1 MKLLSLILFVV
12 SIFSF
17 NLKEKEVSYY
27 ANSYIVM
34 EQNTNTI
41 IEGSNYYKT
50 QSVASISK
58 IMTCIVALENLD
70 LERKVY
76 VDDCIDKTYGSAVYL
91 KKDTYIS
98 NKDLLYGLMLRSG
111 NDCALMIAKSVSN
124 NLESFVELMNK
135 KAVEI
140 GMNNTTFANPHGLDE
155 IDGGNISCSYDMA
168 LLQNYALNNL
178 MYREITSS
186 KSYKSENY
194 GVWIN
199 KNKLLNQ
206 YSKCIS
212 GKTGYTKLAK
222 RTLVTSSKRDFL
234 ELTIVTLNCGG
245 DFAYHKQLYEKHFN
259 IYDSKLIL
267 KEGKI
272 KILDYVILIDKDVYY
287 FAKKEDLENSK
298 LYIETDKEK
307 RICNIYIISKSTDF
321 IGSFSFYIDESY
333 NKFIDEFLSCLKDMF
348 F

>member
-1 MKLLSLILFVV
+1 MDQDTGRVIESKNKDKPMLI
-12 SIFSF
+12 
-17 NLKEKEVSYY
+17 
-27 ANSYIVM
+27 
-34 EQNTNTI
+34 
-41 IEGSNYYKT
+41 
-50 QSVASISK
+50 ASITK
-58 IMTCIVALENLD
+58 IMTCILAIENGNLD
-70 LERKVY
+70 EIVKV
-76 VDDCIDKTYGSAVYL
+76 DESILKSYGSGI
-91 KKDTYIS
+91 YIS
-98 NKDLLYGLMLRSG
+98 VGEEIKLIDLLYGLMLRSG

-124 NLESFVELMNK
+124 DLDSFIDLMNK

-140 GMNNTTFANPHGLDE
+140 GMKYTTFVNPHGLDE

-178 MYREITSS
+178 MYRKITSS
-186 KSYKSENY
+186 TNYKSENY
-194 GVWIN
+194 GVWVN

-206 YSKCIS
+206 YSNCIS

-222 RTLVTSSKRDFL
+222 ITLVTSAKNDNL

-245 DFAYHKQLYEKHFN
+245 DFTYHKQLYKKNFN

-307 RICNIYIISKSTDF
+307 EICNIYIVSKSTDF
-321 IGSFSFYIDESY
+321 VGSFSFYIDENY
-333 NKFIDEFLSCLKDMF
+333 NKYIDEFLSCLKDMF

>member
-1 MKLLSLILFVV
+1 MKFLNALFLVISL
-12 SIFSF
+12 FSF
-17 NLKEKEVSYY
+17 PKRKETNYY
-27 ANSYIVM
+27 AKSYVVM
-34 EQNTNTI
+34 EQKTNTI
-41 IEGSNYYKT
+41 IEGLNYYKT

-58 IMTCIVALENLD
+58 IMTCIIALEHLNL
-70 LERKVY
+70 EEKVY
-76 VDDCIDKTYGSAVYL
+76 IDECIDKAYGSAVYL
-91 KKDTYIS
+91 KKGTYIS

-111 NDCALMIAKSVSN
+111 NDCALMISKSVSN
-124 NLESFVELMNK
+124 NLDSFIDLMNK
-135 KAVEI
+135 KAIEI
-140 GMNNTTFANPHGLDE
+140 GMKYTTFVNPHGLDE
-155 IDGGNISCSYDMA
+155 MDGGNISCSYDMA

-178 MYREITSS
+178 MYRKITSS
-186 KSYKSENY
+186 TDYKSENY
-194 GVWIN
+194 GVWVN

-206 YSKCIS
+206 YSNCVS

-222 RTLVTSSKRDFL
+222 RTLVTSSKRDCL

-245 DFAYHKQLYEKHFN
+245 DFAYHKQLYEKNFN

-307 RICNIYIISKSTDF
+307 EICNIYIVSKSTDF
-321 IGSFSFYIDESY
+321 VGSFSFYIDVNN
-333 NKFIDEFLSCLKDMF
+333 NKYIEEFLSCLKDMF

>member
-1 MKLLSLILFVV
+1 MKFLNALFLVISL
-12 SIFSF
+12 FSF
-17 NLKEKEVSYY
+17 PKRKETKYY
-27 ANSYIVM
+27 VNSYVVM
-34 EQNTNTI
+34 EQKTNTI

-58 IMTCIVALENLD
+58 IMTCIIALEHLNL
-70 LERKVY
+70 EEKVY
-76 VDDCIDKTYGSAVYL
+76 IDECVDKAYGSAVYL
-91 KKDTYIS
+91 KKGTYIS

-111 NDCALMIAKSVSN
+111 NDCALMISKSVSN
-124 NLESFVELMNK
+124 NLDSFIDLMNK
-135 KAVEI
+135 KAIEI
-140 GMNNTTFANPHGLDE
+140 GMKYTTFVNPHGLDE

-178 MYREITSS
+178 MYRKITSS
-186 KSYKSENY
+186 TNYKSENY
-194 GVWIN
+194 GVWVN
-199 KNKLLNQ
+199 KNKLLNK
-206 YSKCIS
+206 YSNCIS

-222 RTLVTSSKRDFL
+222 RTLVTSAKNDNL

-307 RICNIYIISKSTDF
+307 EICNIYIVSKSIDF
-321 IGSFSFYIDESY
+321 VGSFSFYIDENN

>member
-76 VDDCIDKTYGSAVYL
+76 VDDCIDKAYGSAVYL

-168 LLQNYALNNL
+168 LLQNYSLNNS

-212 GKTGYTKLAK
+212 GKTGVAP
-222 RTLVTSSKRDFL
+222 VFC
-234 ELTIVTLNCGG
+234 EI
-245 DFAYHKQLYEKHFN
+245 
-259 IYDSKLIL
+259 
-267 KEGKI
+267 
-272 KILDYVILIDKDVYY
+272 
-287 FAKKEDLENSK
+287 
-298 LYIETDKEK
+298 
-307 RICNIYIISKSTDF
+307 
-321 IGSFSFYIDESY
+321 
-333 NKFIDEFLSCLKDMF
+333 
-348 F
+348 